1 MKPLRVLVL
10 MHPDFM
16 PPETTK
22 GYSEKEIYVW
32 KTEYDVIST
41 LRAAGH
47 EVKPLGVQYELKPIR
62 DEIETWKPHV
72 VFNLLEQFHGEPA
85 YDQNVAS
92 YLELLR
98 VPYTGCNP
106 RGLMLA
112 RGKALSKKLLAF
124 HRIPSPAFA
133 VFPMGRKV
141 KRPAKLG
148 FPLIVKSASE
158 DSSIGIAQAS
168 VVDSDEKLAER
179 VAFIHERVGTDAL
192 AEQFIEGREIYVGV
206 LGNDRLKV
214 LPVWELQFG
223 DMDENQ
229 NRIATAKVKHD
240 VNYQEKLGIVDGPA
254 KDLTPEL
261 ATRIQQMAKR
271 ICRTLELDGYARVD
285 FRLSADGV
293 PYFLEA
299 NPNPEIARFEEFA
312 RAAQHDG
319 VKYPDLLQ
327 RILQLALSRAKAAG
341 FPAEIGGEGE
351 NGAEAEVEGSPTR
364 TLPHARPARRR

>member
-1 MKPLRVLVL
+1 

-16 PPETTK
+16 PPDSDK
-22 GYSEKEIYVW
+22 GYSEKEINVW

-41 LRAAGH
+41 LRGLGH

-62 DEIETWKPHV
+62 DEVETWKPHV

-98 VPYTGCNP
+98 IPYTGCNP

-133 VFPMGRKV
+133 VFALGRKV

-179 VAFIHERVGTDAL
+179 VAFIHERVGTDAM
-192 AEQFIEGREIYVGV
+192 AEQYIEGREIYVGV

-240 VNYQEKLGIVDGPA
+240 VNYQEKLGIVHGPA

-261 ATRIQQMAKR
+261 AARIQTLAKR

-285 FRLSADGV
+285 FRLGADGV

-299 NPNPEIARFEEFA
+299 NPNPEIAKIEEFA
-312 RAAQHDG
+312 EAAKHDG
-319 VKYPDLLQ
+319 IKYPELLQ
-327 RILQLALSRAKAAG
+327 RILQLGLARAKAAG
-341 FPAEIGGEGE
+341 FAAESGGEGE
-351 NGAEAEVEGSPTR
+351 SPAGAEPEAEGAPTR